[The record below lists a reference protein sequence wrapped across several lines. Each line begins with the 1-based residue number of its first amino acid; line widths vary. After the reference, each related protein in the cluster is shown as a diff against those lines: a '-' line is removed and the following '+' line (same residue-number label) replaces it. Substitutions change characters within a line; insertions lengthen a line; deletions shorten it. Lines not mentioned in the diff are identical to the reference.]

1 MSTGSDTPDPTD
13 VRLGEDPVARTPKTN
28 GMPAVGSVGGARVPA
43 DVLSDHSAAT
53 LGGSYLTAEISAG
66 ALRHNFALIRQHI
79 GPGTDICAVVKG
91 NCYGHGL
98 ATTLELLEEL
108 TDCFG
113 VATPEEAIVLR
124 QLGCLR
130 PILMFLPACGWASG
144 QELRQALDRLI
155 VEDVMLTLVDTD
167 EVHAVSDAARRV
179 GRQAEAHVMIDTGMG
194 RGGVPFDQAAELID
208 MVRSDPF
215 IALTGVY
222 THFAAADEGDLDFT
236 REQLR
241 LLLVAVDASGGR
253 EGLVL
258 HAANGAAM
266 MQLPETHL
274 DMVRPGI
281 PVYGYPPSD
290 LIEADWPLRPCLRLT
305 GQLMHIM
312 TVKAHSRC
320 GYGLTYRFERDTPV
334 GLVPVGYADGYL
346 RALSDR
352 STMRIRGRDV
362 PTRGRVSMDQ
372 VVLDLTGVTD
382 ARVGDEVE
390 IISADPASPHS
401 AANLARLAGTITY
414 EITCRLGRR
423 VRRVLVD

>member
-1 MSTGSDTPDPTD
+1 MTASRKHSDATD
-13 VRLGEDPVARTPKTN
+13 AKLGKDPVARTSRAN
-28 GMPAVGSVGGARVPA
+28 GMPAAGSVGGAGGSA
-43 DVLSDHSAAT
+43 DSPSGHSAT

-66 ALRHNFALIRQHI
+66 ALRHNFAIIRQHI
-79 GPGTDICAVVKG
+79 APAADICAVVKG

-155 VEDVMLTLVDTD
+155 IENVMLTLVDVD
-167 EVHAVSDAARRV
+167 EVHAVSQAARRV
-179 GRQAEAHVMIDTGMG
+179 GCQAEAHVMVDTGMG
-194 RGGVPFDQAAELID
+194 RGGAELGQAVALIE
-208 MVRSDPF
+208 MVRNDPY

-222 THFAAADEGDLDFT
+222 THFATADEGDLDFV

-241 LLLVAVDASGGR
+241 LLLAVVDGSGGR
-253 EGLVL
+253 EGLTL

-266 MQLPETHL
+266 MELPETHL

-281 PVYGYPPSD
+281 PIYGYPPSD
-290 LIEADWPLRPCLRLT
+290 TLTSNWPLRPCLRLT
-305 GQLMHIM
+305 GQLMQIM

-320 GYGLTYRFERDTPV
+320 GYGLTYQFERDTPV

-346 RALSDR
+346 RSLSGL
-352 STMRIRGRDV
+352 STMRVRGRDV

-372 VVLDLTGVTD
+372 VVLDLTDVPA

-401 AANLARLAGTITY
+401 VVNLARLAGTIPY

-423 VRRVLVD
+423 VRRVLVE

>member
-1 MSTGSDTPDPTD
+1 MNTRCDKNGPAG
-13 VRLGEDPVARTPKTN
+13 RLGEDAVARSPRTN
-28 GMPAVGSVGGARVPA
+28 GMPAAGAVGGAGVPA
-43 DVLSDHSAAT
+43 DLLSGHSAAT
-53 LGGSYLTAEISAG
+53 LGGSYLTAEVSAG
-66 ALRHNFALIRQHI
+66 ALRHNFGLIRKSI
-79 GPGTDICAVVKG
+79 APGTDICAVVKG

-98 ATTLELLEEL
+98 ATTLALLEEL

-124 QLGCLR
+124 QLGCLK
-130 PILMFLPACGWASG
+130 PIIMFLPACGWASG

-155 VEDVMLTLVDTD
+155 IENVVLTLVDVD
-167 EVHAVSDAARRV
+167 EVQAVADAGRRV
-179 GRQAEAHVMIDTGMG
+179 GCQAEAHVMVDTGMG
-194 RGGVPFDQAAELID
+194 RGGVPFEQAPELIG
-208 MVRSDPF
+208 MVRSEPF
-215 IALTGVY
+215 IRLTGVY
-222 THFAAADEGDLDFT
+222 THFATADEGDLNFT

-241 LLLVAVDASGGR
+241 LLLEAVDSSGGR
-253 EGLVL
+253 DGLTL
-258 HAANGAAM
+258 HAANGAAII
-266 MQLPETHL
+266 QLPETHL

-281 PVYGYPPSD
+281 PIYGYAPSD
-290 LIEADWPLRPCLRLT
+290 LIKTRWPLKPCLRLT

-312 TVKAHSRC
+312 IAKAGSRC
-320 GYGLTYRFERDTPV
+320 GYGLTYQFAHDTPI

-346 RALSDR
+346 CSLSNR
-352 STMRIRGRDV
+352 STMRIRGRDA

-372 VVLDLTGVTD
+372 VVLDLTGVPD

-401 AANLARLAGTITY
+401 VANLARLAGTIPY